1 MINEIINVMVRIFIL
16 LTPFFVLS
24 MFIATASEM
33 DSRRQRSAALKTT
46 AAILVICILI
56 YFFGEY
62 VFAYMGITIDAFR
75 IGAGIILL
83 ISAVDLV
90 LGKNKGGQLDSGA
103 ANNEEQGFAIVP
115 MAIPYAIGPG
125 TIGALLV
132 MGGDA
137 GSLGG
142 KLIDCCGISL
152 AVIAVGIILLLAD
165 IIQRLIGT
173 RGIQVLSKIT
183 GLVLAGL
190 AAQVIFTGIKNF
202 LFQS

>member
-1 MINEIINVMVRIFIL
+1 MINEIINVSVRIFII

-24 MFIATASEM
+24 MFIATTSKMEH
-33 DSRRQRSAALKTT
+33 RKQRLAALKTT

-83 ISAVDLV
+83 ISAIDLV
-90 LGKNKGGQLDSGA
+90 LGKNKGGHLDNGDA
-103 ANNEEQGFAIVP
+103 GDEEHSFAIVP

-137 GSLGG
+137 RNMGD
-142 KLIDCCGISL
+142 KLIDACGISL
-152 AVIAVGIILLLAD
+152 AAVSVGILLLLAD
-165 IIQRLIGT
+165 FIQKLIGS

-202 LFQS
+202 LFSG